1 MIHKTIFKAL
11 LICLLTFLL
20 GTSVYAA
27 EKVELKVESAS
38 GAVNDNVQVKI
49 TVKNADKVAGGQF
62 ELHYDGDLVEAVNVV
77 RGSFVDG
84 KIFLNNLEKKAKV
97 NFAWAGSASGTSG
110 GEICTVTFKL
120 KKPGKTDLKILE
132 LLLND
137 DDIALVET
145 SINEGTITIKDGSTG
160 SSGGG
165 SNSSGGTGSTG
176 NSGNPSGDTN
186 SGGVPEVKD
195 PTTEKLFSDL
205 SNYSWAEQAINVM
218 AGKGIISGRGDGKF
232 DPGATITRAEFAAL
246 TVRMLAYESDQS
258 AQMLFTDV
266 KKDQWYYQVVSAAY
280 QNGLM
285 QGKSTDKFDPE
296 GEITRQEMAVAIG
309 NILGKKGSPSGET
322 GLLTS
327 FSDGDRIAS
336 WAKNSVAQAVREGI
350 IQGMDK
356 GRFAPQ
362 ENANRAQAAV
372 MLYRL
377 DNLITN

>member
-11 LICLLTFLL
+11 RVCLLIFLL

-327 FSDGDRIAS
+327 FSDGDQIAS

>member
-1 MIHKTIFKAL
+1 LRVCL
-11 LICLLTFLL
+11 LIFLL